1 MKKFNTCNSSTQRL
15 NSDFTSW
22 APEKITATVSSLKS
36 RAEAFNCKLVVTSVS
51 IRLENRNGDMFTVD
65 LDDYW
70 HVDGIE
76 FNMGGSAIR
85 GDISELDD
93 ITEQAFDKLDALNEL
108 KQAWRE
114 ISQWLDLLAYAKEHN
129 LNSSHRT
136 SVNSSWGKVLPY
148 SGKFYKLGEPV
159 GEFAYHAGSG
169 SWNIYPKD
177 SNDLHWLSEAEVLDF
192 MKKYGYTFDKSVNSS
207 RRKLNSSLDY
217 DYAGEELEDGYFE
230 GSVAGVCS
238 GLSQKYANA
247 KNWQFSND
255 VAAYVST
262 AADIIS
268 ATQHNDNFEVEISA
282 ENEDE
287 FEDTVAEV
295 VEFLKTLS

>member
-1 MKKFNTCNSSTQRL
+1 MLSLKSSKRIQTL
-15 NSDFTSW
+15 NSDTVFDSW
-22 APEKITATVSSLKS
+22 SAEKIQNNIKSLKTK
-36 RAEAFNCKLVVTSVS
+36 AGVFNCELRITRTQIQLVNS
-51 IRLENRNGDMFTVD
+51 RGDYFAAIFD
-65 LDDYW
+65 DDYNIESIEL
-70 HVDGIE
+70 HALSLSTRSDDVD
-76 FNMGGSAIR
+76 A
-85 GDISELDD
+85 
-93 ITEQAFDKLDALNEL
+93 ITEEFDNYYDALNEL
-108 KQAWRE
+108 KAAWRA
-114 ISQWLDLLAYAKEHN
+114 ISQWLDLIAYAKANN

-287 FEDTVAEV
+287 FEATVAEV